1 MPKSILIVDDSPQI
15 RKLVRIYF
23 DRETDFQICGE
34 AVDGLD
40 AIEKATE
47 LHPDLIILD
56 ESMPR
61 MDGLKAARILHSMPR
76 PVPIILFTLH
86 AETITSE
93 DASDAGIAS
102 IVSKTDGITELGERV
117 DSLLRYAPGKGRDRR
132 NGAS

>member
-15 RKLVRIYF
+15 RKLVRSYF
-23 DRETDFQICGE
+23 DHQTDFRICGE

-61 MDGLKAARILHSMPR
+61 MDGLEAARILRSMPR
-76 PVPIILFTLH
+76 QVPIILFTLH

-102 IVSKTDGITELGERV
+102 IVSKTDGITELGEQV
-117 DSLLRYAPGKGRDRR
+117 DSLLRRASGPGRAVRR
-132 NGAS
+132 QLS